1 LPCENSSPSWGSRNR
16 WRQSGEK
23 IFSPNVRGPSTP
35 SRRFRIVSELDT
47 RLSALFRATF
57 PDLGAQDLADV
68 TRDSVAGWDSIA
80 VMTLFALIE
89 EEFGASLAL
98 EESVEWTSY
107 AKIRDALE
115 SRLRGR

>member
-1 LPCENSSPSWGSRNR
+1 
-16 WRQSGEK
+16 
-23 IFSPNVRGPSTP
+23 
-35 SRRFRIVSELDT
+35 VSELDT

-57 PDLGAQDLADV
+57 PDLDAQNLADV

-89 EEFGASLAL
+89 EEFGERFDL
-98 EESVEWTSY
+98 EEAAEWTSY
-107 AKIRDALE
+107 AQIRGALE